1 MVEIAPQEHLKL
13 AGELRDILSIYE
25 KNEDLL
31 AIGAYKAGTN
41 PKLDSAITKIGKVN
55 AFLMQG
61 INESFTY
68 EQSLQQLR
76 QILQ

>member
-1 MVEIAPQEHLKL
+1 M
-13 AGELRDILSIYE
+13 SIYE

-41 PKLDSAITKIGKVN
+41 PKLDNAIAKISKIN

-68 EQSLQQLR
+68 EQSLQQMR
-76 QILQ
+76 KILQ